1 LGWLGVKFYPKP
13 KHTQSAQKRWKSSE
27 IAPSKELKI
36 SVHHA
41 KTVVLMSENGLSF
54 QICRARGRVA
64 DDEKSIDEGW
74 KAVVVGLNSFNE
86 IKAHIIP
93 YEIYVFMRDRQNK
106 VVGGAVGYTF
116 GDWLHVNLLWVDESF
131 RNRGC
136 GTKLLKMIENESVR
150 IGCRHV
156 DLDTLSFQA
165 RPFYE
170 KQGYTLF
177 ATLDN
182 YPEGHRKYFLKK
194 DLP

>member
-1 LGWLGVKFYPKP
+1 MHEVD
-13 KHTQSAQKRWKSSE
+13 
-27 IAPSKELKI
+27 
-36 SVHHA
+36 
-41 KTVVLMSENGLSF
+41 TVVLVNENGLSF
-54 QICRARGRVA
+54 QICRAIDRVA
-64 DDEKSIDEGW
+64 DDEKSIVEGW
-74 KAVVVGLNSFNE
+74 KAVVAGLNSFNE

-93 YEIYVFMRDRQNK
+93 NDIYVFMRDRQNK
-106 VVGGAVGYTF
+106 VVGGAIGYTI
-116 GDWLHVNLLWVDESF
+116 GDWLHLHLLWVNESF

-136 GTKLLKMIENESVR
+136 GTKLLKMLENEGVR

-156 DLDTLSFQA
+156 DTDTLSFQA

-182 YPEGHRKYFLKK
+182 CPKGHSRYFLKK